1 LVGTDSESIFA
12 IVEGSCDFAVQVRK
26 AEYAERRRR
35 TVERT
40 ILMQRLVEISL
51 GLTTD
56 INR

>member
-1 LVGTDSESIFA
+1 
-12 IVEGSCDFAVQVRK
+12 VEGSCDFAVQVRK